1 MELKEKE
8 RKHKEEL
15 EEKERKH
22 KEELEKLQE
31 RIMLLQKEL
40 ENALTSFKEITGQK
54 DENNE
59 IKEVGASKE
68 ENDEE
73 QQPELEGKK
82 EGRTI

>member
-1 MELKEKE
+1 
-8 RKHKEEL
+8 
-15 EEKERKH
+15 
-22 KEELEKLQE
+22 
-31 RIMLLQKEL
+31 MLLQKEL